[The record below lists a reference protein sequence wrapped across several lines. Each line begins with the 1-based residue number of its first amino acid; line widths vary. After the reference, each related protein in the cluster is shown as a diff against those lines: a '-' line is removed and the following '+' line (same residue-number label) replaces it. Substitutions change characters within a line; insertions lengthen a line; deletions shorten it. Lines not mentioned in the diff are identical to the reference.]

1 MLLIGTGVAI
11 VVIENNR
18 HFFKEC
24 FQQKKTGA
32 NPMPFEFRT
41 TTPAL

>member
-1 MLLIGTGVAI
+1 MLLIGNGIAI
-11 VVIENNR
+11 VVKENNR
-18 HFFKEC
+18 HFFQEC
-24 FQQKKTGA
+24 FQQKTGA